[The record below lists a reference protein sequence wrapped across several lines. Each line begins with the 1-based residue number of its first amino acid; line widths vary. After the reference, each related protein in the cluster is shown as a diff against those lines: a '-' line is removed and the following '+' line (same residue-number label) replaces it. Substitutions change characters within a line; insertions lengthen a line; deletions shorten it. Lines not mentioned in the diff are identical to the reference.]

1 MRNSKKK
8 TLRFILIFLTT
19 LAVLITIGF
28 AVMTGIESRKRENAG
43 YIAENAIGRMQNVY
57 SNYMLSAKN
66 VGGYV
71 EAHSDHYEEGVEP
84 IAENYLRNIYGI
96 ASLQIAPDG
105 ITRMCIPAG
114 SGELGYNS
122 FTQDTRKKDVAKSR
136 DSGLPVLSGPYSI
149 EPGRDSLILRVP
161 IQIKDDNG
169 AERFWGFSSVVIDLE
184 QFFKVAGIKK
194 INDLGYSYQI
204 WMHDEADDLIFD
216 GIIGEFASPVTKV
229 FKYGDKDWYVYIE
242 PEDGWIAKR
251 ETTLFIAASFV
262 LTFILTMLD
271 SLAAGMMQKNIA
283 LKKQTQRLR
292 QSEKNERILRNSYE
306 AAVESAELFL
316 WELNLSDG
324 SAKLS
329 DNPFTKRFSELHKI
343 PKEIP
348 SLIQY
353 AREHCAEKDS
363 QALDDIF
370 SSIRRGNRNV
380 STQIHFRSDGDQR
393 IHTVKITYLIICDDY
408 GKAVKGYGAAQD
420 LTEDSAK
427 RDGYNQERAFFSSY
441 QGQDMVLRVRVDL
454 TTDEILDC
462 KPYVQSL
469 IGTSYS
475 DATANGKGME
485 FLIENGKPA
494 KEVLEREKLLQNF
507 SMGTRLST
515 YDYKIGKVGSQ
526 MSWAQGVAKLFES
539 PDNNHV
545 ELFFYAYNIS
555 KQKNE
560 QLLIGSVINSV
571 YEKIGIIDL
580 PEGNFRNFIVKKE
593 IISDSGVSYDEYM
606 RGTEASRHIPELDQA
621 SFIEAVKLETVR
633 RELEGQE
640 QYVYRTPYLEMKDD
654 GKVRNSYKLLR
665 FFYIDEIHSGIIVCV
680 SDVTRQS
687 EREMAQKEAMKVALA
702 RAENASK
709 AKSEFVSRISHD
721 IRTPIGAIQNL
732 TQFAKK
738 DADNKEKLMHDL
750 EQIETSNQFLLSLIN
765 DVLDISKVDK
775 GQIKLTPEP
784 YPYREY
790 IDGLKNIIEPMCLNK
805 GLHWQINDTEKVYGG
820 AAVVDRI
827 RLNQITLNLL
837 SNAVKYTPECGEV
850 TFTSKSHRTDDGGF
864 VLAFEVKD
872 TGIGMS
878 EDFQKHMFEE
888 FSQEYDNSQRPKG
901 ITGTGLGLAIVKRM
915 VDLMGGKLT
924 VESTIGIG
932 TTINV
937 EIPCEFQTDE
947 QMLEAGKKNADY
959 EKQNEDAQIRL
970 PGKVLLAEDNPIN
983 VDIAMTILDMFGCEV
998 DHAENGKEAVE
1009 MFAFSK
1015 PKEYS
1020 VILMDIQMPFMD
1032 GYEATKRIRA
1042 LKRDDAK
1049 VIPIIAMTADAFE
1062 DARQR
1067 AYDAGVD
1074 DYLTKPLNPKELK
1087 RRLLDI
1093 S

>member
-1 MRNSKKK
+1 MRNSNRKA
-8 TLRFILIFLTT
+8 LRFVLLFLTI
-19 LAVLITIGF
+19 LAALLALGYAGLMRID
-28 AVMTGIESRKRENAG
+28 RRNRENAG
-43 YIAENAIGRMQNVY
+43 YIADNAIGRLMNVY
-57 SNYMLSAKN
+57 SNYMLSAKSI
-66 VGGYV
+66 GGYV
-71 EAHSDHYEEGVEP
+71 SGRRGIFTGIEA
-84 IAENYLRNIYGI
+84 IAENYLQNIDGI
-96 ASLQIAPDG
+96 ASIQLAPDG
-105 ITRMCIPAG
+105 ITRLCMPEG
-114 SGELGYNS
+114 SGETGFNIL
-122 FTQDTRKKDVAKSR
+122 TQDAKKEDAVEVR
-136 DSGLPVLSGPYSI
+136 DSHISIMSGPYTM
-149 EPGRDSLILRVP
+149 
-161 IQIKDDNG
+161 KNG
-169 AERFWGFSSVVIDLE
+169 ASSLVLRTPVIITDDYGRESFWGFSSVVIDMG
-184 QFFKVAGIKK
+184 QFFKTAGIKR

-204 WMHDEADDLIFD
+204 WMNDRADNLIFD
-216 GIIGEFASPVTKV
+216 GIIGEFESPVTKL
-229 FKYGDKDWYVYIE
+229 FKYGGKNWSIYIE
-242 PEDGWIAKR
+242 PQHGWISR
-251 ETTLFIAASFV
+251 SETTFMIAASF
-262 LTFILTMLD
+262 LMALILSMLD
-271 SLAAGMMQKNIA
+271 TLCVRLLHKNIA

-292 QSEKNERILRNSYE
+292 QSEKNERLLRNSYE

-324 SAKLS
+324 SARLS
-329 DNPFTKRFSELHKI
+329 DNPFTKRFGELHKI

-348 SLIQY
+348 NLIQY
-353 AREHCAEKDS
+353 AREHCTEKDA

-380 STQIHFRSDGDQR
+380 STQIHFRSDGDMR
-393 IHTVKITYLIICDDY
+393 VHTVKINYLIVCDDY
-408 GKAVKGYGAAQD
+408 GKAIKGYGAAQD

-462 KPYVQSL
+462 KPYIPTL

-475 DATANGKGME
+475 EATLSGKGME

-494 KEVLEREKLLQNF
+494 REVLNREKMLQSF
-507 SMGTRLST
+507 SMGSRIST

-526 MSWAQGVAKLFES
+526 MSWAQGVAKMFES
-539 PDNNHV
+539 PDNKHV
-545 ELFFYAYNIS
+545 EMFFYAYNIS

-593 IISDSGVSYDEYM
+593 IIADSGMSYDEYM
-606 RGTEASRHIPELDQA
+606 RGTVATRYIPELDQA
-621 SFIEAVKLETVR
+621 SFIEAVKLETVM
-633 RELEGQE
+633 REMEGQE
-640 QYVYRTPYLEMKDD
+640 QYVYQTPYLEMKDD

-665 FFYIDEIHSGIIVCV
+665 FFYIDEACSGIIVCV
-680 SDVTRQS
+680 SDVTRQCD
-687 EREMAQKEAMKVALA
+687 REMAQKEALKEALSK
-702 RAENASK
+702 AESANM

-750 EQIETSNQFLLSLIN
+750 EQIETSNKFLLSLIN

-775 GQIKLTPEP
+775 GQIKLSPEP

-805 GLHWQINDTEKVYGG
+805 GLHWQINDAKEGYGG
-820 AAVVDRI
+820 AAVIDRI

-878 EDFQKHMFEE
+878 EEFQKHMFEE

-915 VDLMGGKLT
+915 VDLMGGTLS
-924 VESTIGIG
+924 VESALGVG

-937 EIPCEFQTDE
+937 EIPCEFQTEE
-947 QMLEAGKKNADY
+947 QMLEAGKKDADY
-959 EKQNEDAQIRL
+959 EKQNEDVKIRL

-1049 VIPIIAMTADAFE
+1049 AIPIIAMTADAFE

-1067 AYDAGVD
+1067 AYNAGVD
-1074 DYLTKPLNPKELK
+1074 DYLTKPLNPRELK

>member
-8 TLRFILIFLTT
+8 PIRFVLTFLTV
-19 LAVLITIGF
+19 LAFFLCIGY
-28 AVMTGIESRKRENAG
+28 AIMRRVDSRKRESAG
-43 YIAENAIGRMQNVY
+43 YIADNAIGRMQNVY

-71 EAHSDHYEEGVEP
+71 QSHMDDYRGVYS
-84 IAENYLRNIYGI
+84 IAENYLKNIDGI
-96 ASLQIAPDG
+96 AGLQIAPDG
-105 ITRMCIPAG
+105 ITRMCIPEG
-114 SGELGYNS
+114 SGELGYNA
-122 FTQDTRKKDVAKSR
+122 FTQDAREEDVIKAR
-136 DSGLPVLSGPYSI
+136 DSGIPMLSGPYSMKK
-149 EPGRDSLILRVP
+149 GGDCLILRVP
-161 IQIKDDNG
+161 ILVKANYG
-169 AERFWGFSSVVIDLE
+169 GERFWGFSSVVIDLG
-184 QFFKVAGIKK
+184 QFFKVAGIRK

-204 WMHDEADDLIFD
+204 WMHDKADDLIFD
-216 GIIGEFASPVTKV
+216 GIIGEFESPSCKI
-229 FKYGDKDWYVYIE
+229 FKYGGKDWYLYIE
-242 PEDGWIAKR
+242 PKDGWIPKR
-251 ETTLFIAASFV
+251 ETSLLIVVGFFLSLV
-262 LTFILTMLD
+262 LAMLD
-271 SLAAGMMQKNIA
+271 TLAAGIVQKNAA
-283 LKKQTQRLR
+283 LKKQTERLR
-292 QSEKNERILRNSYE
+292 QSEKNERVLRNSYE

-324 SAKLS
+324 SARLS
-329 DNPFTKRFSELHKI
+329 DNPFTRHFSEVHKI

-348 SLIQY
+348 NLMQF
-353 AREHCAEKDS
+353 AREHCAEKDK
-363 QALDDIF
+363 QALDDVF
-370 SSIRRGNRNV
+370 SCIRRGARNV
-380 STQIHFRSDGDQR
+380 STQIRFRSDGDSQ
-393 IHTVKITYLIICDDY
+393 IHIVKVTYLIVCDDY
-408 GKAVKGYGAAQD
+408 GKPVKGYGAAQD

-462 KPYVQSL
+462 RPYVQSI

-475 DATANGKGME
+475 DATESGKGMT

-494 KEVLEREKLLQNF
+494 SEVLGRDKMLQNF
-507 SMGTRLST
+507 AMGNRLST
-515 YDYKIGKVGSQ
+515 YDYKIGKIGSQ
-526 MSWAQGVAKLFES
+526 MSWAQGVSKLFES
-539 PDNNHV
+539 PDNNHI
-545 ELFFYAYNIS
+545 EMFFYAYNIS

-580 PEGNFRNFIVKKE
+580 PDGTFRNFIVKKE
-593 IISDSGVSYDEYM
+593 IISDNGMSYDEYM
-606 RGTEASRHIPELDQA
+606 RDTEAARYIPEMDQA
-621 SFIEAVKLETVR
+621 TFIEAVKLETVK
-633 RELEGQE
+633 RELEGQDL
-640 QYVYRTPYLEMKDD
+640 YTFRTPYLEMRDD
-654 GKVRNSYKLLR
+654 GKVRNTYKLLR
-665 FFYIDEIHSGIIVCV
+665 FFYIDEARSGIIVCV

-687 EREMAQKEAMKVALA
+687 EREMAQKEAMKEALSK
-702 RAENASK
+702 AESANK

-732 TQFAKK
+732 TQFAKN
-738 DADNKEKLMHDL
+738 DVDNKDKLMHDL
-750 EQIETSNQFLLSLIN
+750 EQIETSNKFLLSLIN

-784 YPYREY
+784 YPYDEFIANLR
-790 IDGLKNIIEPMCLNK
+790 NIIEPMCLNK
-805 GLHWQINDTEKVYGG
+805 GLHWQLNETKEGYGG
-820 AAVVDRI
+820 AAVIDRI
-827 RLNQITLNLL
+827 RLNQITLNIL

-850 TFTSKSHRTDDGGF
+850 TFTSKSRKTDDGGF
-864 VLAFEVKD
+864 ILAFEVKD

-878 EDFQKHMFEE
+878 EEFQQHMFEE

-915 VDLMGGKLT
+915 VDLMGGTLT
-924 VESTIGIG
+924 VESAIGVG

-947 QMLEAGKKNADY
+947 EIQEAGKKDADY
-959 EKQNEDAQIRL
+959 EKQNENATIHL

-1009 MFAFSK
+1009 LFAFSK

-1067 AYDAGVD
+1067 AYNAGVD